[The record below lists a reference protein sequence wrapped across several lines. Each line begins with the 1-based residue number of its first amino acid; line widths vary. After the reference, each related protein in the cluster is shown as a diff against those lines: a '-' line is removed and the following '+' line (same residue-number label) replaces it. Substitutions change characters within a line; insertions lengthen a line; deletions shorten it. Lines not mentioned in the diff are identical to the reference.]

1 MEKKCSPYSLL
12 SQSKGYSLVT
22 MDSLRKQEGEVIRNL
37 SDDLN
42 ILFFWNVAG
51 EISGE
56 KARIERFLL
65 IISVQNGAL
74 QRNG

>member
-1 MEKKCSPYSLL
+1 MEKKYSPYSLL

-37 SDDLN
+37 SEGLN
-42 ILFFWNVAG
+42 ILFFWHVAG

-56 KARIERFLL
+56 KARIEWFLL
-65 IISVQNGAL
+65 IISVEYSAL
-74 QRNG
+74 Q